1 MVPADDA
8 RKAAEDDDREVMA
21 SMLVEEDLG
30 RVRDELA
37 AVGATVASGGLET
50 RRIVVE
56 GVVRDGVLFELDG
69 EALRGPVRSLVLW
82 SVSDGV
88 DATIWPLPVW
98 GRVGRVAFDCG

>member
-30 RVRDELA
+30 RVRDELST
-37 AVGATVASGGLET
+37 VGGALASGGLEA
-50 RRIVVE
+50 RRVVVE
-56 GVVRDGVLFELDG
+56 GVVRDGVLLELDG

-82 SVSDGV
+82 SVFDGV
-88 DATIWPLPVW
+88 DATVRPLPVW
-98 GRVGRVAFDCG
+98 SRVGRIAFGCS